1 MACFLYQAEK
11 IEQARNMF
19 QTALNACVKSQERDE
34 GTDTDAL
41 VTTISYNLA
50 RTYEAAGMPD
60 EAKKVYEGLLE
71 RHSDYTEANARL
83 TYISLLQ
90 SPTDLGPKR
99 IQKLYETESANL
111 EVRALYGWY
120 LNKSKRRV
128 TSVADDNEQRHYRH
142 TLTLHDKHDKYALTG
157 MGNLHLLAA
166 RDMRRDTD
174 QDREKRRKAYERAVE
189 FFDKALQLD
198 PKNAYAAQG
207 IAIAIVDDKK
217 DYSTAVQIFT
227 KIRDTLRDAS
237 VYMNLG
243 HVYAELRQYNKS
255 IENVSFTLSSCPPF
269 RGLPQTDDVT
279 YM

>member
-1 MACFLYQAEK
+1 
-11 IEQARNMF
+11 
-19 QTALNACVKSQERDE
+19 
-34 GTDTDAL
+34 
-41 VTTISYNLA
+41 
-50 RTYEAAGMPD
+50 
-60 EAKKVYEGLLE
+60 
-71 RHSDYTEANARL
+71 
-83 TYISLLQ
+83 
-90 SPTDLGPKR
+90 
-99 IQKLYETESANL
+99 
-111 EVRALYGWY
+111 
-120 LNKSKRRV
+120 
-128 TSVADDNEQRHYRH
+128 
-142 TLTLHDKHDKYALTG
+142 

-166 RDMRRDTD
+166 RDMRRDTE

-255 IENVSFTLSSCPPF
+255 IENVSISSASYTLHFLEHP
-269 RGLPQTDDVT
+269 
-279 YM
+279 